1 MSPSHNCPPGF
12 EDKPLYRNKTTI
24 ETIHTPI
31 IELYKPKT
39 PMHLTTKKTNGGRS
53 GNDTY
58 ATIKTLCAEKLNI
71 YLPTIG
77 YCHIVLEDENPDNL
91 FELAYKN
98 EFKTKKKP
106 EDSR

>member
-12 EDKPLYRNKTTI
+12 EGKPLYRNKTTI
-24 ETIHTPI
+24 DTIPTS
-31 IELYKPKT
+31 IELYKPII
-39 PMHLTTKKTNGGRS
+39 PMHLTTKKTNGGRG

-77 YCHIVLEDENPDNL
+77 YCHIVLEDETPDNL

-106 EDSR
+106 EDVR